1 MSEYPKEI
9 EGIVVNNAQEE
20 EIAKE
25 ELARAKIK
33 LQIKK
38 QKTFAKVQVAR
49 EQMKESINRLND
61 KEESIKNFNDRF
73 KLEQEQKE
81 KRKFESELLT
91 PRGQLVTRLV
101 EKYGVSRKKA
111 QSYINT
117 FFIVLFAIFFMF
129 CIAIAIAI

>member
-33 LQIKK
+33 LQIKNK
-38 QKTFAKVQVAR
+38 KTFAKVQVAA
-49 EQMKESINRLND
+49 EQMKESINQLND
-61 KEESIKNFNDRF
+61 KEESLKNFNARF

-81 KRKFESELLT
+81 KDKFESELLT
-91 PRGQLVTRLV
+91 PRGQLVTRLA
-101 EKYGVSRKKA
+101 EKYGVSREKA

>member
-33 LQIKK
+33 LQIKNK
-38 QKTFAKVQVAR
+38 KTFAKVQVAG
-49 EQMKESINRLND
+49 EQMKESINQLND
-61 KEESIKNFNDRF
+61 KEESVKNFNARF

-81 KRKFESELLT
+81 KDKFESELLT
-91 PRGQLVTRLV
+91 SRGRLVTWV
-101 EKYGVSRKKA
+101 AEKYGVSRKKA

-117 FFIVLFAIFFMF
+117 YLIVQLLFVLALVFFLTKS
-129 CIAIAIAI
+129 

>member
-33 LQIKK
+33 LQIKNK
-38 QKTFAKVQVAR
+38 KTFAKVQVAR

-117 FFIVLFAIFFMF
+117 FFSVWVAIFFMF

>member
-38 QKTFAKVQVAR
+38 QKTFAKVQVAG
-49 EQMKESINRLND
+49 EIMKESINQLND
-61 KEESIKNFNDRF
+61 KDLTNFNARF
-73 KLEQEQKE
+73 KLEQEQKATEELE
-81 KRKFESELLT
+81 KRKKDFIWKFMK
-91 PRGQLVTRLV
+91 
-101 EKYGVSRKKA
+101 KYYSPNISYLKA
-111 QSYINT
+111 QSIYIA
-117 FFIVLFAIFFMF
+117 FLVLILSLFYFWLVNL
-129 CIAIAIAI
+129 